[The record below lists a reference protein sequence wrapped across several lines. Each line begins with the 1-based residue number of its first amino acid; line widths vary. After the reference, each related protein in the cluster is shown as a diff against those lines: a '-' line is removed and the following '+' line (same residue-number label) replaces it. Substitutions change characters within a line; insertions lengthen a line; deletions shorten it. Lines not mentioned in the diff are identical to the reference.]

1 MAKKLRYALITSVLA
16 LMVVFSAVVS
26 ACGSIKTKHPRAKIT
41 VEFNSK
47 TYVIEYT
54 LYRNMYPQTVQHFIE
69 LADNGFYN
77 DMIVHNYTS
86 SNWFTGAYSYN
97 GASEASDYD
106 SAFTAGSSSV
116 RDYLEHNSKE
126 AAYYDLF
133 KAGKLTPSVYKKLS
147 YDAKGNEKV
156 AAEDALPAL
165 IGEFSSNDH
174 KIKKNPV
181 RAEYGV
187 LKMFYYPKGDTNQKV
202 AIKNSFGQLLEHDY
216 KYNCATSVFAMQVS
230 GSDSAYGEANYCT
243 FARLRNDGERDKFN
257 SLIEAVSDYITDEL
271 DGASGDF
278 TRQVSVPV
286 DTLDTFADEGGQAIE
301 TSFSTTQKPLIIK
314 SVKITKY

>member
-1 MAKKLRYALITSVLA
+1 MAKKLRYAVIACIVA
-16 LMVVFSAVVS
+16 VIVVFCAAFS
-26 ACGSIKTKHPRAKIT
+26 ACGNIKTKHPRAKIT

-47 TYVIEYT
+47 TYVLEYT

-69 LADNGFYN
+69 LADGGFYN
-77 DMIVHNYTS
+77 NMIVHNYTTT
-86 SNWFTGAYSYN
+86 NWFTGAYAYN
-97 GASEASDYD
+97 GASDASGYS
-106 SAFTAGSSSV
+106 SAFSTGSSTV

-126 AAYYDLF
+126 AAYYDMF
-133 KAGKLTPSVYKKLS
+133 RAGKLTPSVYKKIS
-147 YDAKGNEKV
+147 YDSKGNEKV

-165 IGEFSSNDH
+165 IGEFSLNDH
-174 KIKKNPV
+174 KIKNNPV
-181 RAEYGV
+181 TAEFGV
-187 LKMFYYPKGDTNQKV
+187 LKMTYYPKGDTNQKV

-216 KYNCATSVFAMQVS
+216 KYNCATSVFAVQVS
-230 GSDSAYGEANYCT
+230 GSDSAYNESNYCT
-243 FARLRNDGERDKFN
+243 FARLRNDTAKNRLN

-271 DGASGDF
+271 SGNSSDF

-301 TSFSTTQKPLIIK
+301 TSFTTTQRPLIIK